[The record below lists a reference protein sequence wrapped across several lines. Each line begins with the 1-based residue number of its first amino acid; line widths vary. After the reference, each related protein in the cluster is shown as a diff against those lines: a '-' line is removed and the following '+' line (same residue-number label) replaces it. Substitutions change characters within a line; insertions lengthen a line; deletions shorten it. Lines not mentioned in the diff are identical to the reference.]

1 MGYRAQSFAG
11 LPTDWVCRG
20 YRGSG
25 QVEGLFDSLLGR
37 TALVV
42 GSGGTI
48 EQIFDDVARFPDA
61 IVFAVNDIGMF
72 LPRVD
77 HFVSLH
83 SEKLLHWAAIRN
95 DGTSKPIYPKF
106 VTHTVRSHPA
116 AINYHWEGITPL
128 MPLSG
133 YFAMQLAWVMG
144 ADLIILIGCP
154 GDGTRR
160 LFAASP
166 KPGERYSEL
175 GIRKQI
181 EDEMRRIPEFKR
193 AVRSTSGW
201 TKTMF
206 GGPDD

>member
-1 MGYRAQSFAG
+1 MGNYRAQSFAG
-11 LPTDWVCRG
+11 YPTDRVCRG
-20 YRGSG
+20 YRDSC
-25 QVEGLFDSLLGR
+25 QVESLFDSLLGR

-42 GSGGTI
+42 GSGGPI
-48 EQIFDDVARFPDA
+48 EHIFEDCAKFLDA
-61 IVFAVNDIGMF
+61 AVFAVNDVGMY

-83 SEKLLHWAAIRN
+83 GEKLLNWAAIRR
-95 DGTSKPIYPKF
+95 DGTSKPIHGDFK
-106 VTHTVRSHPA
+106 THTGKHYPA
-116 AINYHWEGITPL
+116 GIDYQWDGLTPL

-133 YFAMQLAWVMG
+133 YFAMQLAWIMG
-144 ADLIILIGCP
+144 AERIVLIGCP
-154 GDGTRR
+154 GDATKR
-160 LFAASP
+160 FFDAKP

-201 TKTMF
+201 TKEFFTA
-206 GGPDD
+206 P